1 MEKQK
6 RRASPELVCVEVAQL
21 PLEGVLAARGLFRA
35 FTKASKQSRQPEATS
50 VTSRDEQLSSPPP
63 SVDVHVMVVNVSNEE
78 IELPRTTVLGITE
91 ETSAN
96 IIAVI
101 NDEETL
107 NSRHS
112 DRTRCG
118 VIRW

>member
-1 MEKQK
+1 
-6 RRASPELVCVEVAQL
+6 
-21 PLEGVLAARGLFRA
+21 
-35 FTKASKQSRQPEATS
+35 
-50 VTSRDEQLSSPPP
+50 
-63 SVDVHVMVVNVSNEE
+63 MVVNVSNEE